1 MKDKPTIASSHNHI
15 ECVVD
20 GLTRTE
26 FLDLYKRSWYG
37 AESSTV
43 EPPSYPDGSLI
54 KVCDFENEADFQKEH
69 ERIASLAKSINPHA
83 TVRSFYYPANEET
96 SLYRHAS

>member
-1 MKDKPTIASSHNHI
+1 MEDKPTIASSHNHI

-20 GLTRTE
+20 GTTRTE
-26 FLDLYKRSWYG
+26 FLDLYKRSGYG
-37 AESSTV
+37 AESSRV
-43 EPPSYPDGSLI
+43 LEPYPDGSLI
-54 KVCDFENEADFQKEH
+54 KDCDFENEADFQKEH
-69 ERIASLAKSINPHA
+69 ERVASLAKSINPHA